1 MIFVFYIL
9 LILNNFK
16 VNSKFNHPMILLNEQ
31 RIFRTLKR
39 MAYQIE
45 EEAKGKDIVLAGLNN
60 RGFILASFLF
70 DELNSIRKQSPQLYH
85 LYDEDETHS
94 DSIPPPNAETIL
106 VVVDDVIF
114 SGGTIFHAIRQ
125 VPALDNYK
133 KILTAVLVDRGHRKF
148 PVMASIVGFH
158 APTKLNEHV
167 ELQTENNTPKT
178 VVLTNG

>member
-1 MIFVFYIL
+1 
-9 LILNNFK
+9 
-16 VNSKFNHPMILLNEQ
+16 MILLSEH
-31 RIFRTLKR
+31 RIYRTLKR

-60 RGFILASFLF
+60 RGFILATFLF
-70 DELNSIRKQSPQLYH
+70 NELNNIRKQSPRLYR
-85 LYDEDETHS
+85 LYDEDNNLS
-94 DSIPPPNAETIL
+94 DSIPPPDAEAIL

-114 SGGTIFHAIRQ
+114 SGGTMFRTIRQ
-125 VPALDNYK
+125 VPELDDYK

-167 ELQTENNTPKT
+167 ELQTENNKPKT
-178 VVLTNG
+178 VILTNG

>member
-1 MIFVFYIL
+1 
-9 LILNNFK
+9 
-16 VNSKFNHPMILLNEQ
+16 MILLNEQ

-60 RGFILASFLF
+60 RGFILASLLF
-70 DELNSIRKQSPQLYH
+70 DELNSIRKHSPQLYR

-94 DSIPPPNAETIL
+94 DSIPPPSAEAIL

-114 SGGTIFHAIRQ
+114 SGGTMFRTIRQ
-125 VPALDNYK
+125 VPALDHYK

-148 PVMASIVGFH
+148 PVMASIVGFN

-167 ELQTENNTPKT
+167 ELQTENNKPKT